1 MESIA
6 GRVAFVTGG
15 GRGIGR
21 AIALAL
27 AREGAAVALAARSV
41 PELEGVASEV
51 QALGRRAFFLP
62 LDVLDRRAVAAAPAE
77 VARALGPVDILVNN
91 AGMHATGPVQ
101 RIPDAQWDGVLQVNL
116 TAPFLL
122 TRAFLPGMYERGW
135 GRVINVSSVAGK
147 IGVKYMAAY
156 VASKHGLVG
165 LTRTVAVEAGRKGV
179 TANAICPSWVETQM
193 MDEGIQAIVEATGR
207 APEEVRAAL
216 LAENPSGRAAS
227 PEEVAEV
234 AVLLA
239 RNPAINGQCIH
250 VDGGEVQA

>member
-6 GRVAFVTGG
+6 GRVALVTGG

-27 AREGAAVALAARSV
+27 AREGASVALAARSV
-41 PELEGVASEV
+41 PELEQVASEV

-62 LDVLDRRAVAAAPAE
+62 LDVLDRRAVADAPATI
-77 VARALGPVDILVNN
+77 ARALGPVDILVNN
-91 AGMHATGPVQ
+91 AGIHATGPIL
-101 RIPDAQWDGVLQVNL
+101 RISDARWDGVLEVNL
-116 TAPFLL
+116 TAPFRL
-122 TRAFLPGMYERGW
+122 TRAFLPGMYDRGW
-135 GRVINVSSVAGK
+135 GRVVNVASVAGK
-147 IGVKYMAAY
+147 IGVKYAAAY

-165 LTRTVAVEAGRKGV
+165 LTRTVALEGGKKGV

-193 MDEGIQAIVEATGR
+193 MDESIQAIVEATGR
-207 APEEVRAAL
+207 AADQVRAAM